1 MISCSQ
7 LPKRSTES
15 ILNLLNGN
23 GSSDYEPEEISES
36 IAPEP
41 MQQPME
47 VEPQNEK
54 LTYNVCYGKKTTKKN
69 KTFQDDGI
77 LELSADRTTVV
88 LKDTKGK
95 YVSRST
101 KQNGM
106 IFDFN
111 ESDIIG

>member
-23 GSSDYEPEEISES
+23 GSNDYEESEP
-36 IAPEP
+36 IANAP
-41 MQQPME
+41 MQQVLE
-47 VEPQNEK
+47 AEPQNEK

-88 LKDTKGK
+88 LKDTNGK
-95 YVSRST
+95 YVSKST